1 MHKKCTW
8 HTAGLTTA
16 QCTNDLKPHLPF
28 VLGGAKENRLRR
40 KRRWE
45 GGWRWGGETGSI
57 HLWISVR
64 KPFGAIFTEW
74 SASGHIQSTDI
85 EHNLKTATVSREANF
100 IVKRAAAER
109 NQHSSAATP
118 TARKRKHF
126 LIRVRSA
133 LSVCTSVINGRE
145 NEDKEKQMS
154 TERQERVK
162 HKGYS
167 KDSWEKRVYFYVV
180 FWLRGGY
187 F

>member
-1 MHKKCTW
+1 M
-8 HTAGLTTA
+8 
-16 QCTNDLKPHLPF
+16 
-28 VLGGAKENRLRR
+28 
-40 KRRWE
+40 
-45 GGWRWGGETGSI
+45 
-57 HLWISVR
+57 WISVR

-100 IVKRAAAER
+100 IVKRAVAER

-167 KDSWEKRVYFYVV
+167 KDS
-180 FWLRGGY
+180 
-187 F
+187 